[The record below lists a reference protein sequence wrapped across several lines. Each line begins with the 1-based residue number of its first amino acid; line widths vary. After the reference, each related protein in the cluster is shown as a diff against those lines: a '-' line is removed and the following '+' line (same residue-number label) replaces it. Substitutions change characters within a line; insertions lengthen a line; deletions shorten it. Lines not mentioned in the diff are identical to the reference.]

1 MSKREQFNILLD
13 DCEAEM
19 VKQIAHDAEVKV
31 SVVLEFALMEM
42 LSLVDVTE
50 INPIDHNRT
59 TKKRDDMARATEIEK
74 KGRYNPICNFE
85 MEKNYKSLSSLIRTD
100 EDREAFVLTYIFLTS
115 VYDNQDDFIKMF
127 KKIFNNTRKTIRI
140 SKSDR
145 ENIYLDYLNYENE
158 FSDENKTSFNES
170 DYDTKYNKLIDSIRL
185 FSVTKEDKRKR

>member
-1 MSKREQFNILLD
+1 MNKREQINLLLND
-13 DCEAEM
+13 FEAEQ
-19 VKQIAHDAEVKV
+19 VKKIASDANVKV
-31 SVVLEFALMEM
+31 SVVLEFCVTSM
-42 LSLVDVTE
+42 LKFVNVIE
-50 INPIDHNRT
+50 IKPLDHKRA
-59 TKKRDDMARATEIEK
+59 TKKRDDMVRATEIEK

-85 MEKNYKSLSSLIRTD
+85 MEKNYKNLSYLIRTD
-100 EDREAFVLTYIFLTS
+100 EDREVFVMTFIFLTS

-127 KKIFNNTRKTIRI
+127 KKIFNNIRKTIRI
-140 SKSDR
+140 SKYDR